1 MAAHGIDP
9 ARVAELKA
17 REDARFAD
25 THRRSIELGHAA
37 EAVMPNGVPMAWLR
51 TAYDHPPIWVTE
63 AAGSRFHDVD
73 GNAYADFNVADMSMF
88 TGYGPAPVVEA
99 VQRRLA
105 AGSQFLLP
113 TEDAIWVAEELGRRY
128 GLPQGQFTLSATG
141 ANLEAIRIARAATGR
156 DAVLFFGGKYH
167 GHFDEGLVAL
177 EHGTV
182 VPEESGLP
190 RNVTDNVVMVEL
202 DDLDGLRAALETR
215 RIALVVSEPALTNF
229 VGLLLPEAGFHE
241 ALRAATRETGTLL
254 AYDETH
260 THVVGPG
267 GLTAIWGLEPDILTL
282 GKSIAGGVPLGAYGM
297 TDEVAETLRRPTRAD
312 HVLPIVATGGTLFG
326 NPASMAAARATLG
339 EVLTTDAYA
348 HTHAL
353 GARLADGIEAAIAR
367 AGLPWTTH
375 RFWPRSGYT
384 FAPSLPRSAAD
395 AAPALDVP
403 LRNLIRVY
411 LANRGVWEA
420 IVGAGPTCSVAADE
434 TDVDAYLDAFDELLR
449 ELVA

>member
-1 MAAHGIDP
+1 MPAHGIDP
-9 ARVAELKA
+9 ERVAELRT
-17 REDARFAD
+17 REDARFAV
-25 THRRSIELGHAA
+25 THRRSIELARSA
-37 EAVMPNGVPMAWLR
+37 EAVMPNGVPMAWFR

-88 TGYGPAPVVEA
+88 TGYAPTPVVEA
-99 VQRRLA
+99 VARRMA

-113 TEDAIWVAEELGRRY
+113 TEDAIWVAEELDRRY
-128 GLPQGQFTLSATG
+128 GLPQWQFTLSATG
-141 ANLEAIRIARAATGR
+141 ANVEAIRVARAATGR
-156 DAVLFFGGKYH
+156 DAVLFFAGKYH
-167 GHFDEGLVAL
+167 GHFDEGLVSL
-177 EHGTV
+177 EHGAL

-190 RNVTDNVVMVEL
+190 RNVSDNVVMVEFN
-202 DDLDGLRAALETR
+202 DVEGLRAALETR
-215 RIALVVSEPALTNF
+215 RVALVVTEPALTNF
-229 VGLLLPEAGFHE
+229 VGLLLPEPGFHE
-241 ALRAATRETGTLL
+241 ALRAATSETGTLL

-267 GLTAIWGLEPDILTL
+267 GLTATWGLEPDILTL

-297 TDEVAETLRRPTRAD
+297 TDEVAETLRRPTQPD
-312 HVLPIVATGGTLFG
+312 HVLPTLATGGTLFG
-326 NPASMAAARATLG
+326 NPVSMAAARAALG
-339 EVLTTDAYA
+339 EVLTADAYA
-348 HTHAL
+348 RTQAL
-353 GARLADGIEAAIAR
+353 GARLADGIEAAIRR
-367 AGLPWTTH
+367 ADVPWTAH

-384 FAPSLPRSAAD
+384 FAPSLPRSAEE

-434 TDVDAYLDAFDELLR
+434 ADVDLFLTAFDALLH